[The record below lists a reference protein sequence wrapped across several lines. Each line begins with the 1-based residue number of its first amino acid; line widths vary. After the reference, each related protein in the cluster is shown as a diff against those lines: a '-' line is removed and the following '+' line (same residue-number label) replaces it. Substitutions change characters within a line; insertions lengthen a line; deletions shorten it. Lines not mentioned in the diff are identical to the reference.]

1 MRLRTYITLL
11 GLAVLLT
18 ACGTSVKSSWTNF
31 RAYYNTYYNAKKN
44 FREGYRKVSQQKLN
58 LNPEQPIRIHPQ
70 PVKAGDEEF
79 TKAIDKG
86 ATILRKFP
94 DSKWVDDALA
104 LIGKSYFFKE
114 EYFSADQKFQELYRT
129 TEDPEMRHRA
139 VIWRGRVFLE
149 TGLFAQGINY
159 IKGELEDSGSDW
171 KPASKAEAFALMA
184 EFHTQLEQ
192 PRQAITYLEQCLP
205 NLEGRLLQARG
216 YFLYGQLLEE
226 QGMLDQAF
234 EAYRRVPGLHPPYE
248 LVSLA
253 ERKEAEVSRESGNLE
268 RALDIYTDM
277 SRDDKNFDIRP
288 DLYYEI
294 ARTQQARGNYGEAER
309 IYNRV
314 LHQSINPPSRE
325 TAAKAYY
332 GLAEVFRYHYKNFAE
347 AAAYYDSAS
356 SQNADPDKVPES
368 FNAGGLAQSFGEYA
382 RLKSRSH
389 RLDSLLWLGSLP
401 PARFDSVLQRI
412 RERKRRE
419 MQRQLRERQQQSNT
433 LVNITG
439 NGGGATADESS
450 DSGFLNYRNPRQL
463 ADARRQFQAYW
474 GNRPLVDD
482 WRRVEAVRQF
492 RQNGGD
498 TAAATGAREQVA
510 REEEG
515 GREVEID
522 LSEIPFTD
530 EAKQKTKK
538 DLARVRYELGNVF
551 FLSLNMPDSAQVY
564 YRSVIERFPH
574 SSYAPQA
581 MYSLVELS
589 LINNK
594 PDTAKQWAQTLM
606 DQYPQTVYAMRA
618 ADRMKLKKGG
628 DQQNGMSID
637 STRFEYNKRL
647 DSLMSFLAA
656 RSARKWQQFAG
667 ESPWPD
673 MAGRAMLKAA
683 RHYLEAS
690 QLEPVGSRPAYSPS
704 RLLMALRD
712 TAGTS
717 RSSAP
722 VCPGT
727 WWPAARHTAL
737 QLNEQYP
744 DYAVYFSLG
753 DAQADSLVTCRD
765 LELATLRPIGDA
777 DPTQPGFRAYM
788 QLADSLQDFRR
799 LRTAEFKREFALEH
813 RSMEGGARLLFQ
825 AAEDYMQMA
834 KQDTAFR
841 RREQALY
848 EARRTFSA
856 RQTELQALQDSAA
869 ALLRADSLSDARR
882 KYWSSMA
889 DSTLETPDFA
899 ALFPYRGAYWDSTR
913 SVLAN
918 LQQYFPEFGN
928 RDQVRRLAETLK
940 IPSAIQQQE
949 ESDRQRFE
957 PEPALP
963 EKPFYTCGE
972 LGVSPEVVGGMK
984 NFMSKVDFPERVK
997 NMHISGEL
1005 TYRMMIDKE
1014 GKPIQW
1020 DRISETGRL
1029 DLEGPLE
1036 QAFKDSLRFR
1046 PLTNN
1051 GRPVNV
1057 QCEVTFPIGF

>member
-11 GLAVLLT
+11 SLAVLFT

-129 TEDPEMRHRA
+129 TDNASMRHEA

-159 IKGELEDSGSDW
+159 IKSELEDTGEEW
-171 KPASKAEAFALMA
+171 EPAVRAEALALLA
-184 EFHTQLEQ
+184 EYNTRLEQ
-192 PRQAITYLEQCLP
+192 PRQAIAYLEQCLP
-205 NLEGRLLQARG
+205 VLEERMLQARG

-226 QGMLDQAF
+226 QGKLDQAF
-234 EAYRRVPGLHPPYE
+234 EAYRKVPGLHPPYE

-253 ERKEAEVSRESGNLE
+253 ERKEAEVSRESGNLK

-294 ARTQQARGNYGEAER
+294 ARTQQARGNYDEAEQ

-314 LHQSINPPSRE
+314 LHQSINPPNRE

-332 GLAEVFRYHYKNFAE
+332 GLAEVFRYHYRNFAG

-356 SQNADPDKVPES
+356 SQNADPEKVPES
-368 FNAGGLAQSFGEYA
+368 FNAGGLARSFGQYA
-382 RLKSRSH
+382 RLKSSSY

-401 PARFDSVLQRI
+401 SAQFDSVLQRI
-412 RERKRRE
+412 RERKRSE
-419 MQRQLRERQQQSNT
+419 MEQQLRERQQQSNT
-433 LVNITG
+433 LVNITE
-439 NGGGATADESS
+439 NGGRATADQSRE
-450 DSGFLNYRNPRQL
+450 SGFLNYRNPKQL
-463 ADARRQFQAYW
+463 ADARRQFEAYW
-474 GNRPLVDD
+474 GGRPLVDD

-498 TAAATGAREQVA
+498 TAAVTEAQEQVT

-515 GREVEID
+515 VRQVEID

-530 EAKQKTKK
+530 EAKAKTRKE
-538 DLARVRYELGNVF
+538 LARIRYELGNVF
-551 FLSLNMPDSAQVY
+551 FLSLDMPDSAQVY
-564 YRSVIERFPH
+564 YRSVIDRFPR

-581 MYSLVELS
+581 MYSLVELN

-594 PDTAKQWAQTLM
+594 PDTARTWAEKLLN
-606 DQYPQTVYAMRA
+606 QYPQTVYAMRA
-618 ADRMKLKKGG
+618 ADRMKFEK
-628 DQQNGMSID
+628 DRDRQDGMSID
-637 STRFEYNKRL
+637 STRFEYNQRL
-647 DSLMSFLAA
+647 DSLVTFLAV
-656 RSARKWQQFAG
+656 RSARKWQKFAEDG
-667 ESPWPD
+667 AWPD
-673 MAGRAMLKAA
+673 IAGRALLNAA
-683 RHYLEAS
+683 RRYLEAS
-690 QLEPVGSRPAYSPS
+690 QREPGYSRDSYSPS
-704 RLLMALRD
+704 RLLTALRD
-712 TAGTS
+712 TAGTGT
-717 RSSAP
+717 SSVP

-727 WWPAARHTAL
+727 WWPAAQRVMKR
-737 QLNEQYP
+737 LNEQYP
-744 DYAVYFSLG
+744 DFAVYLALG
-753 DAQADSLVTCRD
+753 DAQSDSLVTCSD
-765 LELATLRPIGDA
+765 LELATLRPAGDM
-777 DPTQPGFRAYM
+777 DPTQPGFGAYRR
-788 QLADSLQDFRR
+788 LADSLQDFRR
-799 LRTAEFKREFALEH
+799 LKIAEFKRKFALEH
-813 RSMEGGARLLFQ
+813 TDMKGGARLLFQ

-848 EARRTFSA
+848 EARRTFA
-856 RQTELQALQDSAA
+856 AWQDELQALQDSAA
-869 ALLRADSLSDARR
+869 IVLRTDSLSDVRR
-882 KYWSSMA
+882 RYWSSIS
-889 DSTLETPDFA
+889 DSTIKAPDFDS
-899 ALFPYRGAYWDSTR
+899 LFPYRGAYWDSTR
-913 SVLAN
+913 SVLADV
-918 LQQYFPEFGN
+918 QQHFPGFGH
-928 RDQVRRLAETLK
+928 RDQVKRLAKALQ
-940 IPSAIQQQE
+940 IPPAIQRQE
-949 ESDRQRFE
+949 EPGRRRFA
-957 PEPALP
+957 PEPVLP
-963 EKPFYTCGE
+963 EKPYYTCGE
-972 LGVSPEVVGGMK
+972 LGVSPEVVGGMER
-984 NFMSKVDFPERVK
+984 FMRRVDFPERVK

-1005 TYRMMIDKE
+1005 TYRMMIDEE
-1014 GKPIQW
+1014 GKPMQW
-1020 DRISETGRL
+1020 DRISEDSGM

-1046 PLTNN
+1046 PMTNN
-1051 GRPVNV
+1051 GRPVKV